1 MRKLSILF
9 ITLLFSSSVIFAQN
23 DDHKLVFS
31 ANAGFSLVGGL
42 IGGSSIDS
50 DDNYSSYSIPAF
62 QVNADYGIAKFF
74 SAGVGVSYQMMGI
87 DYTNYGVNS
96 DNFSTDITRLNIGVR
111 ALFHYANSGRLDMY
125 SGVRLGTTI
134 WGVSVEGDIEGYDF
148 NDYILFDNGT
158 NFATQFILFGFR
170 GYFTEN
176 LGANFEIGIG
186 APHFLSAG
194 LTYRL

>member
-1 MRKLSILF
+1 MKK
-9 ITLLFSSSVIFAQN
+9 ITFLVVLLISSSIIFAQN

-50 DDNYSSYSIPAF
+50 DVTYSSYSIPAF

-74 SAGVGVSYQMMGI
+74 SAGVGVSYQMMGMN
-87 DYTNYGVNS
+87 YTDYGVNA
-96 DNFSTDITRLNIGVR
+96 DNFSTDIKRLNIGLR

-134 WGVSVEGDIEGYDF
+134 WGIDVDGNIEGYDY
-148 NDYILFDNGT
+148 NDYILFDNAT
-158 NFATQFILFGFR
+158 TFAPQLILFGFR